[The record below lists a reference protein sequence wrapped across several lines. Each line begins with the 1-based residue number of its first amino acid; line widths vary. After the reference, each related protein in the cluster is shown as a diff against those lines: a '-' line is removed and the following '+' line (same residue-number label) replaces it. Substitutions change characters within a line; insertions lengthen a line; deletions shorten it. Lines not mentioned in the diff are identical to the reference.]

1 MALEK
6 VFDKADLL
14 RFFVSEP
21 EETTVGKF
29 TVMTPSRTLFGET
42 DTTRYPVVAK
52 TVAYWCERY
61 GLALLVQS
69 VTFPDGG
76 HTYLPKAH
84 PLRERPQVHVSH
96 ERSSAALTRW
106 ALEYSEAWRV
116 VVKSYMP
123 LEILDFTRREAA
135 PEATIDEDHTPT
147 GQSVDDM
154 FGDGE
159 ATA

>member
-29 TVMTPSRTLFGET
+29 TVITPSRTLFGET

-84 PLRERPQVHVSH
+84 PLRDRPQVHVSH

-116 VVKSYMP
+116 VVKGIMP
-123 LEILDFTRREAA
+123 LEILDFTRREATPA
-135 PEATIDEDHTPT
+135 ATIDEDHTPT

-154 FGDGE
+154 FDDGE

>member
-14 RFFVSEP
+14 RFFVSEA

-29 TVMTPSRTLFGET
+29 TVITPSRTLFGET
-42 DTTRYPVVAK
+42 DTNRYPVVAK

-69 VTFPDGG
+69 VVFPDGG
-76 HTYLPKAH
+76 YTYLPKSH
-84 PLRERPQVHVSH
+84 PLRGRPQVHVSH
-96 ERSSAALTRW
+96 ERSSAALARW
-106 ALEYSEAWRV
+106 ALDEAEVWQMV
-116 VVKSYMP
+116 VAGFMP
-123 LEILDFTRREAA
+123 TEPLDLTQRERE
-135 PEATIDEDHTPT
+135 PEAQIDEDHTPT

>member
-1 MALEK
+1 MAPEK

-42 DTTRYPVVAK
+42 DTTRYAVVAK

-106 ALEYSEAWRV
+106 ALEYADAWRL

-154 FGDGE
+154 FDDGE
-159 ATA
+159 AQP

>member
-14 RFFVSEP
+14 RYFVSEP

-29 TVMTPSRTLFGET
+29 TVITPSRTLFGET

-106 ALEYSEAWRV
+106 ALEYAEAWRV

-123 LEILDFTRREAA
+123 LEILDFTQRESE
-135 PEATIDEDHTPT
+135 PTQTIDEDHTPT

-159 ATA
+159 AQP

>member
-42 DTTRYPVVAK
+42 DTTRYAVVAK

-106 ALEYSEAWRV
+106 ALEYAEAWRV

-123 LEILDFTRREAA
+123 LEILDFTQRESA
-135 PEATIDEDHTPT
+135 PAATIDEDHTPT

-159 ATA
+159 AQP